1 MYSGARGRPHL
12 GVPISLLTHWIF
24 LCRFSPPTEKME
36 KMESDVIN
44 SPTGLLRFKI
54 LSSSSLSSSLQD
66 GSLGDSLF
74 PPPMEAFEAGVSAPL
89 TALQRDCF
97 VPELSGCL
105 PGVQSSLFTNPS
117 GGQDPGWLLQHWWSS
132 DIRETIW
139 KGWPGCRCPRNTP

>member
-1 MYSGARGRPHL
+1 M
-12 GVPISLLTHWIF
+12 
-24 LCRFSPPTEKME
+24 
-36 KMESDVIN
+36 IN

-97 VPELSGCL
+97 VPSLESRMLRGGVLIHQCL
-105 PGVQSSLFTNPS
+105 VG
-117 GGQDPGWLLQHWWSS
+117 
-132 DIRETIW
+132 RY
-139 KGWPGCRCPRNTP
+139 C